1 MGTVQHFLEK
11 LPLFQDLTADQI
23 EQAHQVL
30 HLKRVKAGV
39 TLMLEDQPGDLV
51 YIVAEGSLKIC
62 GRFGDNET
70 LIALRGPG
78 EVVGEMSVLDG
89 MNRSANVVVQEESL
103 LFWIGRTD
111 FWSILWEMP
120 PLSYNLMRLLTQ
132 RVRVM
137 TAQVQAMSSL
147 DMQGRLARQLILL
160 AEEYGQ
166 PISVGEVSGTLIPFR
181 LKQIELAAMI
191 GASREQVNKLLASWL
206 RRGFIQR
213 DGQRLIVVRRQ
224 SLQRFYEETSVAMK

>member
-1 MGTVQHFLEK
+1 MEK
-11 LPLFQDLTADQI
+11 IPLFQDLTAEQI
-23 EQAHQVL
+23 GQAHKVL
-30 HLKRVKAGV
+30 HLKRVKSGV
-39 TLMLEDQPGDLV
+39 TLMLEEQPGDLV

-62 GRFGDNET
+62 GRVGGSET

-89 MNRSANVVVQEESL
+89 MNRSASVIVQEESL
-103 LFWIGRTD
+103 LFWVSRTD
-111 FWSILWEMP
+111 FWSVLWEMP
-120 PLSYNLMRLLTQ
+120 PISYNLMRLLTQ

-147 DMQGRLARQLILL
+147 DVQGRLARQLILL

-166 PISVGEVSGTLIPFR
+166 PFTAGDTPGTLIPFR
-181 LKQIELAAMI
+181 LKQVELAAMI

-213 DGQRLIVVRRQ
+213 DGQRIIVVRRQ
-224 SLQRFYEETSVAMK
+224 PLQRFYEEPAPMLR

>member
-1 MGTVQHFLEK
+1 MDTIQHFLEK
-11 LPLFQDLTADQI
+11 LPLFQDVTAEQI
-23 EQAHQVL
+23 EQAHKVL
-30 HLKRVKAGV
+30 HLKRVKTGV

-62 GRFGDNET
+62 GHFGHSET

-103 LFWIGRTD
+103 LFWISRTD
-111 FWSILWEMP
+111 FWSVLWEMP
-120 PLSYNLMRLLTQ
+120 PISYNLMRLLTQ

-147 DMQGRLARQLILL
+147 DVQGRLARQLILL

-166 PISVGEVSGTLIPFR
+166 PIIVGEATGTLIPFR
-181 LKQIELAAMI
+181 LKQVELAAMI
-191 GASREQVNKLLASWL
+191 GASREQVNKLLASWM

-213 DGQRLIVVRRQ
+213 DGQRLIVMHRQ
-224 SLQRFYEETSVAMK
+224 PLQRFYEGVAPMMR